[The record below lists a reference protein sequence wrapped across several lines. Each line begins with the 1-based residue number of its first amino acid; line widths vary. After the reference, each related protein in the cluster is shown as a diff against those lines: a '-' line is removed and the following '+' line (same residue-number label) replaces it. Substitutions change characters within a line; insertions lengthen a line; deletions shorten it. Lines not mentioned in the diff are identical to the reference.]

1 MKRAYEV
8 VLETYHRPSGTVVE
22 LRTYVQRDSDEPYD
36 EESVIAE
43 GIDIAEDI
51 LGKSNDAHFKVDA
64 VHEVVI

>member
-1 MKRAYEV
+1 MKRAFEV

-22 LRTYVQRDSDEPYD
+22 LRTYVEWDNDEPYD

-43 GIDIAEDI
+43 GIDIAKDI
-51 LGKSNDAHFKVDA
+51 MGKPEEFEFTYDR